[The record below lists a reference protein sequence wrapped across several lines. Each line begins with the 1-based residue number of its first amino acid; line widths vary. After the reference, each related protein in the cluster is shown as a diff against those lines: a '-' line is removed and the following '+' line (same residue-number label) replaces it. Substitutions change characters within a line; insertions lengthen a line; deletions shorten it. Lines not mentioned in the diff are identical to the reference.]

1 MMSVLEKVSK
11 KAKEENKLRKARS
24 LRITIFHYEP

>member
-24 LRITIFHYEP
+24 LRNNDFPL